1 MNIEIRSLAPLLSVF
16 DMPESLAFY
25 RKLGFEVL
33 HHSGRGDN
41 SGWVMIGLNGVELML
56 NTMFD
61 DGERPDTRD
70 PDRNAAH
77 GDTIIYFACPDVDGA
92 YAYLQEQGIE
102 PSEPVIAPYGVKQV
116 YLYDPDGYSLC
127 FQWQAE

>member
-1 MNIEIRSLAPLLSVF
+1 MSIEIRALAPLISVF

-33 HHSGRGDN
+33 HHSGQGDN
-41 SGWVMIGLNGVELML
+41 SGWVMIALNGVELML

-61 DGERPDTRD
+61 DGERPDARD

-77 GDTIIYFACPDVDGA
+77 NDTIIYFACPDVEGA
-92 YAYLQEQGIE
+92 YAYLREQGIAA
-102 PSEPVIAPYGVKQV
+102 SQPVIAPYGVKQV
-116 YLYDPDGYSLC
+116 YLNDPDGYSLC